1 MTLIRRILRPSRHVC
16 YMPPEFKPPDGVVS
30 VTEMYDLRTQ
40 GVLDSKHT
48 KPDPPE
54 NRAVV
59 HHSCGNLAN
68 NTAQYYNLSLLVQE
82 QERFLL
88 TARLILG
95 VASRTF

>member
-1 MTLIRRILRPSRHVC
+1 MSSIQSTQSRIHRKTGRSSTTVAAILP
-16 YMPPEFKPPDGVVS
+16 
-30 VTEMYDLRTQ
+30 
-40 GVLDSKHT
+40 
-48 KPDPPE
+48 
-54 NRAVV
+54 
-59 HHSCGNLAN
+59 N